1 MSLRDYIRV
10 FRRRW
15 SIILACVLVAAGVTW
30 LVSSDVD
37 TSRQPTGFTA
47 TATLLVGAA
56 PTPTGSPGQQIGGN
70 LSLDPPMRS
79 LGVTVSAS
87 LGSFVALCLGWVCRI
102 RRCARLFHC
111 GFLVVPVLGGWSAR
125 GEGGWAERCGVE
137 RVELVLPGPAG
148 G

>member
-1 MSLRDYIRV
+1 MSPLGTPQVVWQR
-10 FRRRW
+10 
-15 SIILACVLVAAGVTW
+15 LADIALFDGRGTWGDALV
-30 LVSSDVD
+30 
-37 TSRQPTGFTA
+37 
-47 TATLLVGAA
+47 
-56 PTPTGSPGQQIGGN
+56 N
-70 LSLDPPMRS
+70 LDPPMRS

-87 LGSFVALCLGWVCRI
+87 LGSFVALCLGWVCWI

>member
-1 MSLRDYIRV
+1 MRHRSEALLEVRLLRLFD
-10 FRRRW
+10 
-15 SIILACVLVAAGVTW
+15 VLYQTGS
-30 LVSSDVD
+30 VS
-37 TSRQPTGFTA
+37 
-47 TATLLVGAA
+47 GAA
-56 PTPTGSPGQQIGGN
+56 DRLGI
-70 LSLDPPMRS
+70 SLDPPMRS

>member
-1 MSLRDYIRV
+1 MVRRGNRTQLAASMVAHSSAQLSAASLSKPNVLAVASHRHHHGDEARHKRPREDSGQSCRTCC
-10 FRRRW
+10 RRL
-15 SIILACVLVAAGVTW
+15 SI
-30 LVSSDVD
+30 
-37 TSRQPTGFTA
+37 
-47 TATLLVGAA
+47 
-56 PTPTGSPGQQIGGN
+56 
-70 LSLDPPMRS
+70 SLDPPMRS

>member
-1 MSLRDYIRV
+1 MSGPTE
-10 FRRRW
+10 
-15 SIILACVLVAAGVTW
+15 ATAAGRAYLDLQNRARRERRGT
-30 LVSSDVD
+30 
-37 TSRQPTGFTA
+37 QE
-47 TATLLVGAA
+47 LLTMYVVERWWER
-56 PTPTGSPGQQIGGN
+56 

>member
-1 MSLRDYIRV
+1 MKNPRLLLGMPHRETLYVSGGTTQPSLPMVRGRAQTMTHDY
-10 FRRRW
+10 RRHGTTD
-15 SIILACVLVAAGVTW
+15 LFAA
-30 LVSSDVD
+30 L
-37 TSRQPTGFTA
+37 
-47 TATLLVGAA
+47 
-56 PTPTGSPGQQIGGN
+56 N
-70 LSLDPPMRS
+70 LDPPMRS

-102 RRCARLFHC
+102 RRCARLYHC

>member
-1 MSLRDYIRV
+1 MTSELHQPVTATEVWLQWAAEHGVNYEDTGQPFDELARDYYE
-10 FRRRW
+10 
-15 SIILACVLVAAGVTW
+15 A
-30 LVSSDVD
+30 SD
-37 TSRQPTGFTA
+37 G
-47 TATLLVGAA
+47 
-56 PTPTGSPGQQIGGN
+56 